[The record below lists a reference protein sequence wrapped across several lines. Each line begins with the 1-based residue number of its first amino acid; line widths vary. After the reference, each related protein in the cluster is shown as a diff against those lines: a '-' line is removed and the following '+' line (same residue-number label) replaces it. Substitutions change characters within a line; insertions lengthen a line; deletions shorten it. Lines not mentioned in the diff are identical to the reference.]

1 VSAIERPTHC
11 VAGSRLT
18 EQGYDLWKKKLCKP
32 DFWPKLFVSHDDRCY
47 FSYGDGPSLKGYRE
61 IWEAD
66 CPLRDQLGSVFSFC
80 VETGVNMPRVSKRSV
95 KRAAPKTKAA
105 VKRTARKTKAAVKK
119 TVRRAAPKTRAAVKR
134 TVRKAAPR
142 TAVKAAAAA
151 PAPKKVTTAIAK
163 PLTKVQLMT
172 ALAEATGVAKK
183 DVVAVMDELGNV
195 IERHIKK
202 RGAGQFTLLGLMKI
216 RTVRKPATKARKG
229 RNPFTGEE
237 IMIAAKPARTA
248 VRVTPLMALKNMAG
262 S

>member
-1 VSAIERPTHC
+1 
-11 VAGSRLT
+11 
-18 EQGYDLWKKKLCKP
+18 
-32 DFWPKLFVSHDDRCY
+32 
-47 FSYGDGPSLKGYRE
+47 
-61 IWEAD
+61 
-66 CPLRDQLGSVFSFC
+66 
-80 VETGVNMPRVSKRSV
+80 MPRVPKRSV

-105 VKRTARKTKAAVKK
+105 VKRTVKRAAPKTKAAVKK
-119 TVRRAAPKTRAAVKR
+119 TARRAAPTTRAAVKR
-134 TVRKAAPR
+134 TVRKAGPR
-142 TAVKAAAAA
+142 TTVRAAAAA
-151 PAPKKVTTAIAK
+151 PAPKKVTTAITK
-163 PLTKVQLMT
+163 PLTKVQLMN

-183 DVVAVMDELGNV
+183 DVIAVMDELGNV

-202 RGAGQFTLLGLMKI
+202 RGAGQFNLLGLMKI

>member
-1 VSAIERPTHC
+1 MLC
-11 VAGSRLT
+11 N
-18 EQGYDLWKKKLCKP
+18 GY
-32 DFWPKLFVSHDDRCY
+32 FWPKLFVSHDDRCY

-142 TAVKAAAAA
+142 TTVKAAA

-172 ALAEATGVAKK
+172 ALAEATGVARK
-183 DVVAVMDELGNV
+183 DVIAVMDELENV

-202 RGAGQFTLLGLMKI
+202 RGAGQFSLLGLMKV
-216 RTVRKPATKARKG
+216 RTVRKAATKARKG

-248 VRVTPLMALKNMAG
+248 VRITPLRALKNMAG